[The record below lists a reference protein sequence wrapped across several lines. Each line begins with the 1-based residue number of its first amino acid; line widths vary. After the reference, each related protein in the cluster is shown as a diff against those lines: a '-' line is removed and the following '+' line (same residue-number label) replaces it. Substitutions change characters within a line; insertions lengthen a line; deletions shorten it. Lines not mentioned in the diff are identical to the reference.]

1 MRNRRPPS
9 TVSTDWEKLLA
20 HMERGTI
27 LVTGGPGHGELARY
41 LLSQLDRALPCVA
54 LVDAGLDRPA
64 VGVPTCLGLALTRPW
79 RAPAAL
85 WFVGDL
91 DPRRRP
97 LPAVVGASHLVAEA
111 RRQGARAVIVDGGP
125 AMRNGSEASAG
136 KDLAGNDGRE
146 LQLHLALAAG
156 VDQVVALQGN
166 GHRNGAL
173 AGLARA
179 LDTAGRSVHRVAS
192 APELHPPS
200 AEEAEA
206 YRQRRFAAHFRDART
221 HRFGFDKV
229 LRRDVVLGAGTN
241 GGGSNGAGSTDAGS
255 NGSTAGETRSPG
267 RKLTPGRLV
276 GLIAEDST
284 CLALG
289 VLEEVARDHLAVFT
303 PCERREAVHRIEVG
317 SLELDPSTWP
327 GHEEERPR

>member
-1 MRNRRPPS
+1 MRHRRPPS

-20 HMERGTI
+20 RMERGTI
-27 LVTGGPGHGELARY
+27 LVTGGPGHRELARY

-97 LPAVVGASHLVAEA
+97 LPAVVGASRLVAEA
-111 RRQGARAVIVDGGP
+111 RRRGARAVIVDGGP
-125 AMRNGSEASAG
+125 AMRNGSEASAA

-156 VDQVVALQGN
+156 VDQVVALQSN
-166 GHRNGAL
+166 GYRSGAL
-173 AGLARA
+173 AGLTRA

-229 LRRDVVLGAGTN
+229 LRRDVVVGAGSN
-241 GGGSNGAGSTDAGS
+241 AAGSNGAGSNGNSARHQTD
-255 NGSTAGETRSPG
+255 
-267 RKLTPGRLV
+267 RKLIPGRLV

-289 VLEEVARDHLAVFT
+289 VVEEVAADHLAVLT

-327 GHEEERPR
+327 GHTEEGPSR